1 MRNLF
6 LVTMP
11 AKKED
16 SGYAALRGHIPK
28 DLYRQFKILC
38 LERGVDNSQGLED
51 LIREYF
57 ELKDG
62 DKYQDI
68 APVSPDRPAPA
79 ETITPPATKAK
90 RGKANKEAS

>member
-28 DLYRQFKILC
+28 DLYRRFKILC

-62 DKYQDI
+62 DKHQDI
-68 APVSPDRPAPA
+68 VPVNPDSTAPTETKAPS
-79 ETITPPATKAK
+79 ATKAK
-90 RGKANKEAS
+90 RGKESKEAS

>member
-1 MRNLF
+1 
-6 LVTMP
+6 MP

-28 DLYRQFKILC
+28 DLYRRFKILC

-62 DKYQDI
+62 DKHQDI
-68 APVSPDRPAPA
+68 APVNSDRAEPESEPDAPKSGR
-79 ETITPPATKAK
+79 TKSR
-90 RGKANKEAS
+90 RGKESKEAS

>member
-1 MRNLF
+1 LRNLF

-28 DLYRQFKILC
+28 DLYKRFKILC

-51 LIREYF
+51 LLREYF
-57 ELKDG
+57 ELRDG
-62 DKYQDI
+62 SKHQEA
-68 APVSPDRPAPA
+68 APIDPELAPTQNTPAK
-79 ETITPPATKAK
+79 TSK
-90 RGKANKEAS
+90 RGKGGKELK